1 MDYLDWCRIADL
13 ITKGLHLTEEGI
25 NEIKII
31 LSRSLLF
38 FDIQKRNASP
48 HPGEGEGVRWK
59 EWSGLLFFDKKTK
72 WNALRLI
79 ELLQIFNCM
88 INLVA
93 MVISVLFLISVFV
106 NSAIYLMFTGINF
119 IGISYIIV
127 YVGAIAILFLFILM
141 MINIKLTDILEVGT
155 DYTKNLP
162 LALIIGAI
170 FVFAI
175 FGSIAPFGTNLFQTS
190 VVTSIV
196 HSLNS
201 FIALPSSNFSSVEAL
216 NNFISLQSTVYPY
229 SVDTYLLDYTQIE
242 ALGHNLYTNSAIL
255 LILTSFILL
264 LSMLAPIMLSSFY
277 KKVA

>member
-1 MDYLDWCRIADL
+1 
-13 ITKGLHLTEEGI
+13 
-25 NEIKII
+25 
-31 LSRSLLF
+31 
-38 FDIQKRNASP
+38 
-48 HPGEGEGVRWK
+48 
-59 EWSGLLFFDKKTK
+59 
-72 WNALRLI
+72 
-79 ELLQIFNCM
+79 M
-88 INLVA
+88 INLFGSIAQDIFAFAAVISSLLVITSKNP
-93 MVISVLFLISVFV
+93 VISVLFLISVFV

-162 LALIIGAI
+162 LALIIGALFI
-170 FVFAI
+170 FAI
-175 FGSIAPFGTNLFQTS
+175 FGSVTNLNIFQTS
-190 VVTSIV
+190 LVTSII

-201 FIALPSSNFSSVEAL
+201 FISISDLDLTSLSSL
-216 NNFISLQSTVYPY
+216 NNFISLHTTVYPY
-229 SVDTYLLDYTQIE
+229 SVDTHLMDYTQIE

-277 KKVA
+277 KKVV

>member
-1 MDYLDWCRIADL
+1 
-13 ITKGLHLTEEGI
+13 
-25 NEIKII
+25 
-31 LSRSLLF
+31 
-38 FDIQKRNASP
+38 
-48 HPGEGEGVRWK
+48 
-59 EWSGLLFFDKKTK
+59 
-72 WNALRLI
+72 
-79 ELLQIFNCM
+79 M
-88 INLVA
+88 INLIQDIFALFAVISSLLVITSKNP
-93 MVISVLFLISVFV
+93 VISVLFLISVFV
-106 NSAIYLMFTGINF
+106 NSAIYLMFTGISF

-162 LALIIGAI
+162 LALIIAALFI
-170 FVFAI
+170 FAI
-175 FGSIAPFGTNLFQTS
+175 FAEVTNLFQTS
-190 VVTSIV
+190 LTVV

-201 FIALPSSNFSSVEAL
+201 LVSITPNVTSVDGWDL
-216 NNFISLQSTVYPY
+216 NNFITLHTTTSPY
-229 SVDTYLLDYTQIE
+229 LVDTHLLDYTQVE

>member
-1 MDYLDWCRIADL
+1 
-13 ITKGLHLTEEGI
+13 
-25 NEIKII
+25 
-31 LSRSLLF
+31 
-38 FDIQKRNASP
+38 
-48 HPGEGEGVRWK
+48 
-59 EWSGLLFFDKKTK
+59 
-72 WNALRLI
+72 
-79 ELLQIFNCM
+79 M
-88 INLVA
+88 INLFGSIAQDIFAFAAVISSLLVITSKNP
-93 MVISVLFLISVFV
+93 VISVLFLISVFV

-162 LALIIGAI
+162 LALIIGALFI
-170 FVFAI
+170 FAI
-175 FGSIAPFGTNLFQTS
+175 FGSVTNLNVFQTS
-190 VVTSIV
+190 LVTSII

-201 FIALPSSNFSSVEAL
+201 FISIPASDLTSLASL
-216 NNFISLQSTVYPY
+216 NNFISLHTTVYPY
-229 SVDTYLLDYTQIE
+229 SVDTHLIDYTQIE

-264 LSMLAPIMLSSFY
+264 LSMLAPIMLSTFY

>member
-1 MDYLDWCRIADL
+1 
-13 ITKGLHLTEEGI
+13 
-25 NEIKII
+25 
-31 LSRSLLF
+31 
-38 FDIQKRNASP
+38 
-48 HPGEGEGVRWK
+48 
-59 EWSGLLFFDKKTK
+59 
-72 WNALRLI
+72 
-79 ELLQIFNCM
+79 M
-88 INLVA
+88 INLFGSLAQDIFAFAAVISSLLVITSKNP
-93 MVISVLFLISVFV
+93 VISVLFLISVFV

-162 LALIIGAI
+162 LALIIGALFI
-170 FVFAI
+170 FAI
-175 FGSIAPFGTNLFQTS
+175 FGSITNLNIFQTS
-190 VVTSIV
+190 VGTSVLHSLNSLVSISPTSADLF
-196 HSLNS
+196 SLNS
-201 FIALPSSNFSSVEAL
+201 FI
-216 NNFISLQSTVYPY
+216 SLHTTVYPY
-229 SVDTYLLDYTQIE
+229 SVDTHLLDFTQIE

>member
-1 MDYLDWCRIADL
+1 
-13 ITKGLHLTEEGI
+13 
-25 NEIKII
+25 
-31 LSRSLLF
+31 
-38 FDIQKRNASP
+38 
-48 HPGEGEGVRWK
+48 
-59 EWSGLLFFDKKTK
+59 
-72 WNALRLI
+72 
-79 ELLQIFNCM
+79 M

-93 MVISVLFLISVFV
+93 VVISVLFLISVFV

-170 FVFAI
+170 FIFAI
-175 FGSIAPFGTNLFQTS
+175 FGSVSSTQLIEVGADFQTS
-190 VVTSIV
+190 FATSII

-201 FIALPSSNFSSVEAL
+201 VVTIPSSNALSVGAL
-216 NNFISLQSTVYPY
+216 SNFISLHGASTVYPY

>member
-1 MDYLDWCRIADL
+1 
-13 ITKGLHLTEEGI
+13 
-25 NEIKII
+25 
-31 LSRSLLF
+31 
-38 FDIQKRNASP
+38 
-48 HPGEGEGVRWK
+48 
-59 EWSGLLFFDKKTK
+59 
-72 WNALRLI
+72 
-79 ELLQIFNCM
+79 M

-162 LALIIGAI
+162 LALIIGALFI
-170 FVFAI
+170 FAI
-175 FGSIAPFGTNLFQTS
+175 FGSVTNLNIFQTS
-190 VVTSIV
+190 IVTSLFNAI
-196 HSLNS
+196 HSLNFFFS
-201 FIALPSSNFSSVEAL
+201 LSSSDFTSLTSIEAL
-216 NNFISLQSTVYPY
+216 ASLNNLIFLHSTVIPY
-229 SVDTYLLDYTQIE
+229 SVDTHLMDYTQIE

-277 KKVA
+277 KK

>member
-1 MDYLDWCRIADL
+1 
-13 ITKGLHLTEEGI
+13 
-25 NEIKII
+25 
-31 LSRSLLF
+31 
-38 FDIQKRNASP
+38 
-48 HPGEGEGVRWK
+48 
-59 EWSGLLFFDKKTK
+59 
-72 WNALRLI
+72 
-79 ELLQIFNCM
+79 M
-88 INLVA
+88 INLFGSIAQDIFAFAAVISSLLVITSKNP
-93 MVISVLFLISVFV
+93 VISVLFLISVFV

-162 LALIIGAI
+162 LALIIGALFI
-170 FVFAI
+170 FAI
-175 FGSIAPFGTNLFQTS
+175 FGSVTNLNVFQTS
-190 VVTSIV
+190 LVTSII

-201 FIALPSSNFSSVEAL
+201 FISSSASDLTSLASL
-216 NNFISLQSTVYPY
+216 NNFISLHTTVYPY
-229 SVDTYLLDYTQIE
+229 SVDTHLMDYTQIE

-264 LSMLAPIMLSSFY
+264 LSMLAPIMLSTFY

>member
-1 MDYLDWCRIADL
+1 
-13 ITKGLHLTEEGI
+13 
-25 NEIKII
+25 
-31 LSRSLLF
+31 
-38 FDIQKRNASP
+38 
-48 HPGEGEGVRWK
+48 
-59 EWSGLLFFDKKTK
+59 
-72 WNALRLI
+72 
-79 ELLQIFNCM
+79 M
-88 INLVA
+88 INLFGSIAQDIFAFAAVISSLLVITSKNP
-93 MVISVLFLISVFV
+93 VISVLFLISVFV

-162 LALIIGAI
+162 LALIIGALFI
-170 FVFAI
+170 FAI
-175 FGSIAPFGTNLFQTS
+175 FGSVTNLNVFQTS
-190 VVTSIV
+190 LVTSII

-201 FIALPSSNFSSVEAL
+201 FVSISASDLTSLASL
-216 NNFISLQSTVYPY
+216 NNFISLHTTVYPY
-229 SVDTYLLDYTQIE
+229 SVDTQLIDYTQIE

-264 LSMLAPIMLSSFY
+264 LSMLAPIMLSTFY